1 MNPKRTTSRHIIIKT
16 VKVKDKE
23 NLQNSK
29 RKTTYYIQG
38 KPHKIIIQLKL
49 SRSEGHGIIYS
60 KG

>member
-23 NLQNSK
+23 NLQNRK
-29 RKTTYYIQG
+29 RKTNYIQG
-38 KPHKIIIQLKL
+38 KSHKTIIQLKL